1 MRIFLA
7 VSIQSPCTTSEVI
20 MNRVVGILMAR
31 DGKTEQEAI
40 DDVVEMRNMITE
52 GSDPEEVL
60 SDWGLESDYVFD
72 II

>member
-1 MRIFLA
+1 
-7 VSIQSPCTTSEVI
+7 

-60 SDWGLESDYVFD
+60 SDWGLEPDYVFD